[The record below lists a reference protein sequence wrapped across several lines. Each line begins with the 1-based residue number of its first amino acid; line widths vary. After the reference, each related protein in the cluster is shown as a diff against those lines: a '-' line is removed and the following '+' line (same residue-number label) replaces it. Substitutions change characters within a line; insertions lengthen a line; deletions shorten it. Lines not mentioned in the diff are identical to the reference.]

1 MQSAT
6 MRVGL
11 KPETAEVVRAN
22 AKVGCF
28 LCKRILQT
36 MGKGNELKDWPG
48 SGDMGE
54 DRVEFP
60 VSGQRNHILLLLESG
75 KKGD

>member
-11 KPETAEVVRAN
+11 KPETAEVVRGK
-22 AKVGCF
+22 AKAGCF

-36 MGKGNELKDWPG
+36 MGEGNELNEWPG
-48 SGDMGE
+48 SGDTGE
-54 DRVEFP
+54 DRPEFP
-60 VSGQRNHILLLLESG
+60 VSGQRNHVLLESG
-75 KKGD
+75 RKGD